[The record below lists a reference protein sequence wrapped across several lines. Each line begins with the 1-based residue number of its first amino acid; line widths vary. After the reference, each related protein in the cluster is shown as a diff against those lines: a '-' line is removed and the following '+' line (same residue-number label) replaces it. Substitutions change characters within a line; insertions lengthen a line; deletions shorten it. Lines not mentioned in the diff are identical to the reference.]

1 MEEGPMIPQLTPIE
15 RCSEIAGLRAHE
27 IVIGVSHC
35 ETHERMLAQYRRARS
50 QGAARARI
58 VADIRA
64 AVEKGAARRA
74 ADLLIVLRR
83 LLARDPRKKRGDAFA
98 PCTRRKLEAPR
109 RRNNR
114 VRAAQDPSP
123 AAAPGQVIVL
133 ANSRTLE

>member
-1 MEEGPMIPQLTPIE
+1 MEEGPMITQLTPIE

-83 LLARDPRKKRGDAFA
+83 LLARDPRMKRGVSSA
-98 PCTRRKLEAPR
+98 PCARRKLQAPR
-109 RRNNR
+109 RRHDR
-114 VRAAQDPSP
+114 LGGP
-123 AAAPGQVIVL
+123 AWPGHL
-133 ANSRTLE
+133 SRDVQNARITRPNL